1 MRTRD
6 EVAQLR
12 AENAALRAEV
22 ERLRAM
28 QPMVDVLDQEDAT
41 TTTVVA
47 RIHATGVEHTKRLA
61 WHAGSAVRAE
71 WEREYR
77 CLPPKANTAKVSG
90 RGSHCHAR
98 YPRSWSD
105 RIDAIVRSLAGDST
119 VQTSLPFAPE

>member
-6 EVAQLR
+6 ELAQLR
-12 AENAALRAEV
+12 AENAALRAEN

-28 QPMVDVLDQEDAT
+28 QPMLDVLDQEDAT

-47 RIHATGVEHTKRLA
+47 RSHATGVEHTKKLA
-61 WHAGSAVRAE
+61 WNAGSAVRAE

-98 YPRSWSD
+98 YPKAWAE
-105 RIDAIVRSLAGDST
+105 RIDAIIRGLAGGST
-119 VQTSLPFAPE
+119 VQTSLPFGGE